1 MIQIPH
7 DFLINSV
14 FFVLILIGLVA
25 LVSIFWK
32 LQDLKDEFEALKILV
47 KHLEDNDNECR
58 RKIGLPPSSPHFWI

>member
-32 LQDLKDEFEALKILV
+32 LQDLKDEFEALKLLV

-58 RKIGLPPSSPHFWI
+58 KK

>member
-25 LVSIFWK
+25 LTSIFWK
-32 LQDLKDEFEALKILV
+32 LQDLKSEFEVLKILI

-58 RKIGLPPSSPHFWI
+58 KN

>member
-25 LVSIFWK
+25 LTSIFWK
-32 LQDLKDEFEALKILV
+32 LQDLKSEFEVLKILI
-47 KHLEDNDNECR
+47 KHLEDNECR
-58 RKIGLPPSSPHFWI
+58 KKLGLPPSSPHFWS

>member
-58 RKIGLPPSSPHFWI
+58 KK